1 MFGLRGQELL
11 IILFLLAGLVFLI
24 WLVVFVIKNA
34 TRQPNVIKDAPQ
46 QTRVA
51 SATDGPTNVKVTPTN
66 SAEQRLAELD
76 SLRESGLLS
85 VEEYEAKRK
94 EILDSI

>member
-11 IILFLLAGLVFLI
+11 IILVLLAGLAFLI
-24 WLVVFVIKNA
+24 GLVVFIVKAA
-34 TRQPNVIKDAPQ
+34 TRQPSIIKDARQ
-46 QTRVA
+46 QTRVV
-51 SATDGPTNVKVTPTN
+51 SATDGATNVKATPAK
-66 SAEQRLAELD
+66 SAEQRLAEID